1 MDLKFD
7 IKEKVEELAAKL
19 QKDPALLKSFQAD
32 PIKTLEKLT
41 GVNLPDDQ
49 LKPVVTGIKAKLAA
63 SDIGGKLDG
72 LKKLF

>member
-72 LKKLF
+72 LKELF

>member
-7 IKEKVEELAAKL
+7 VKEKVEELTEKL
-19 QKDPALLKSFQAD
+19 QKDPALLKSFQDD
-32 PIKTLEKLT
+32 PVKALEKLT

-49 LKPVVTGIKAKLAA
+49 LKPLVAGIKAKLAA
-63 SDIGGKLDG
+63 SDIGGKLEG